1 MSTKDFDKT
10 IDQILAYGPSK
21 RKDSDRIDQEK
32 LRATHERIKKKR
44 AEQAKKKA
52 AKGGD

>member
-1 MSTKDFDKT
+1 MSTKDFEKS

-32 LRATHERIKKKR
+32 LRAAHERIKKKR
-44 AEQAKKKA
+44 TEQAKKKA